1 MPCND
6 LWCSRS
12 SPHSS
17 EKWHFIG
24 TYHKLNDSTAK
35 ESISLEHPGNTISK
49 ICQPLFPLLLL
60 QKKNRWI
67 KLFHAKWAFSRFLNR
82 LLIAQWLEI
91 PLKKFHFTTLQK
103 LLKILELTS
112 PNFWT
117 IFQSIFSRSLSFEID
132 LQKRPR
138 PIETFWDGYFKK
150 GLSLTVNHVPYTTT
164 SSVGT
169 YIAKWCEW
177 VLVDNIERV
186 LNVCTLTRTSEEKEE
201 GGASLFAQNR
211 PNEHCSLATTYY
223 HRSKSICV

>member
-1 MPCND
+1 MPT
-6 LWCSRS
+6 SF
-12 SPHSS
+12 PPP
-17 EKWHFIG
+17 
-24 TYHKLNDSTAK
+24 ST
-35 ESISLEHPGNTISK
+35 S
-49 ICQPLFPLLLL
+49 
-60 QKKNRWI
+60 KKNRWI
-67 KLFHAKWAFSRFLNR
+67 KLFHAKWAFSRFWIDC
-82 LLIAQWLEI
+82 LLHSGW
-91 PLKKFHFTTLQK
+91 KFPWKSFILQHCK
-103 LLKILELTS
+103 NCWRFWNPTS
-112 PNFWT
+112 PNFWN

>member
-1 MPCND
+1 M
-6 LWCSRS
+6 SFF
-12 SPHSS
+12 
-17 EKWHFIG
+17 KV
-24 TYHKLNDSTAK
+24 
-35 ESISLEHPGNTISK
+35 
-49 ICQPLFPLLLL
+49 
-60 QKKNRWI
+60 
-67 KLFHAKWAFSRFLNR
+67 LNR
-82 LLIAQWLEI
+82 LLIVQWLEI
-91 PLKKFHFTTLQK
+91 PLKKFHFTTLRK
-103 LLKILELTS
+103 LLKILEPYS
-112 PNFWT
+112 PPFLEHFPKFIFKVFEFWNWPPKKA
-117 IFQSIFSRSLSFEID
+117 EADWD
-132 LQKRPR
+132 L
-138 PIETFWDGYFKK
+138 WDGYLKK

>member
-1 MPCND
+1 MPTSFPPPSSSKKKSLNQVV
-6 LWCSRS
+6 SRQVS
-12 SPHSS
+12 FF
-17 EKWHFIG
+17 KV
-24 TYHKLNDSTAK
+24 
-35 ESISLEHPGNTISK
+35 
-49 ICQPLFPLLLL
+49 
-60 QKKNRWI
+60 
-67 KLFHAKWAFSRFLNR
+67 LNR
-82 LLIAQWLEI
+82 LLIAQWMEI
-91 PLKKFHFTTLQK
+91 PLKVSHFKTLQK
-103 LLKILELTS
+103 LLKNPTS
-112 PNFWT
+112 PNFWN

>member
-1 MPCND
+1 M
-6 LWCSRS
+6 
-12 SPHSS
+12 
-17 EKWHFIG
+17 
-24 TYHKLNDSTAK
+24 
-35 ESISLEHPGNTISK
+35 
-49 ICQPLFPLLLL
+49 
-60 QKKNRWI
+60 
-67 KLFHAKWAFSRFLNR
+67 FHAKWAFSRFLNR

-91 PLKKFHFTTLQK
+91 PLKMSHFTTLQK

-112 PNFWT
+112 PNFWN
-117 IFQSIFSRSLSFEID
+117 IFQRIFSRSLSFEID

-138 PIETFWDGYFKK
+138 PIETFWNGYFKK

>member
-1 MPCND
+1 MPT
-6 LWCSRS
+6 SF
-12 SPHSS
+12 PPP
-17 EKWHFIG
+17 
-24 TYHKLNDSTAK
+24 ST
-35 ESISLEHPGNTISK
+35 S
-49 ICQPLFPLLLL
+49 
-60 QKKNRWI
+60 KKNRWI

-91 PLKKFHFTTLQK
+91 PLKVSHFTTLQK

-211 PNEHCSLATTYY
+211 PNEHCSLATSTTIVQRASVCKYTIIDFFSLLSLTVSY
-223 HRSKSICV
+223 SPNFGDDSV

>member
-1 MPCND
+1 M
-6 LWCSRS
+6 
-12 SPHSS
+12 
-17 EKWHFIG
+17 
-24 TYHKLNDSTAK
+24 
-35 ESISLEHPGNTISK
+35 
-49 ICQPLFPLLLL
+49 
-60 QKKNRWI
+60 
-67 KLFHAKWAFSRFLNR
+67 FHAKWAFSRFWNR
-82 LLIAQWLEI
+82 LLIAQWLKI
-91 PLKKFHFTTLQK
+91 PLKSLILQHCK
-103 LLKILELTS
+103 NCWRIWE
-112 PNFWT
+112 PNFRA

-132 LQKRPR
+132 LQKRLR

-211 PNEHCSLATTYY
+211 PNEHCSLATSTTIVQRASVCKYTIIDFFFPSFP
-223 HRSKSICV
+223 HCELLTKTLGMTLSKAFE